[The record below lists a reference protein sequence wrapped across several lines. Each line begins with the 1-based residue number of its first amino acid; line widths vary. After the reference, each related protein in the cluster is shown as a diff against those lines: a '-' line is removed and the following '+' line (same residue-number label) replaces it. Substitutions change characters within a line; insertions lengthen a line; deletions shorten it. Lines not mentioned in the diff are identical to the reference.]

1 MFVMKNNKIW
11 AILSGVILLLQLAAE
26 ALTAAIILRL
36 NVLPDK
42 YTVVLF
48 VVLAAL
54 LAITALLLF
63 AHGKKPVGTARRIV
77 ACILALI
84 IVCGCA
90 LLAKLAADAYKTIHA
105 VTNSGEET
113 SVRNMYVF
121 VRNEDPAQTLA
132 DTKDY
137 AYAIIADYD
146 EEHTQQAIVVIEEQ
160 ISKTLEPAEL
170 EKASDLADALFSSQV
185 DAVIMNGAAVTLL
198 MEEDAYADFT
208 QKARI
213 LHTMPLSQ
221 LEVTQPTET
230 EQTDPPEIERTIT
243 NAPFIVYIS
252 GSDTRSSKL
261 RVSRSDVNILAVV
274 NPVTKQVLLIN
285 TPRDYYVPNPAGN
298 GKLDKLTHCGL
309 YGTECSMETLGE
321 LYDLEVDY
329 YAQINF
335 KGYEKLINAVG
346 GVTIYSDQSFKA
358 RDTYIKKG
366 ENKLNG
372 AQALDYA
379 RERYHVS
386 GGDNGRGKNQM
397 KVVKA
402 LIEKMTTGTTIIS
415 NYSSILD
422 SLGGMFSTSV
432 SMDEISMLVKMQ
444 LDDMASW
451 NIQSFAVTGKG
462 GSEKTYSA
470 PGVYA
475 YVMHPNEEVVA
486 HAAELVDRV
495 MNGEILTEEDVT
507 LPEE

>member
-1 MFVMKNNKIW
+1 MKNSKIW
-11 AILSGVILLLQLAAE
+11 TILSSVILILQLAAE
-26 ALTAAIILRL
+26 VLTAAIILRL
-36 NVLPDK
+36 NVLPGK
-42 YTVVLF
+42 YMVLLF
-48 VVLAAL
+48 VVLAVL
-54 LAITALLLF
+54 LLVTALLLF
-63 AHGKKPVGTARRIV
+63 ARGKKPVGTARRII
-77 ACILALI
+77 ACVLALI

-90 LLAKLAADAYKTIHA
+90 LLAKVAADAYQTIHK
-105 VTNSGEET
+105 VTQSGEET

-121 VRNEDPAQTLA
+121 VRAEDPAQSLA
-132 DTKDY
+132 DTAGY
-137 AYAIIADYD
+137 AYAIVADYD
-146 EEHTQQAIVVIEEQ
+146 VEHTQQAIAVIEEE
-160 ISKTLEPAEL
+160 IRKTLEPAQH
-170 EKASDLADALFSSQV
+170 EKTSDLADALFSGEA

-198 MEEDAYADFT
+198 MEEETYADFT

-213 LHTMPLSQ
+213 LHTMPLAQ

-230 EQTDPPEIERTIT
+230 IETEPPETERTIT

-261 RVSRSDVNILAVV
+261 NVSRSDVNILAVV

-309 YGTECSMETLGE
+309 YGTECSMEALGD

-335 KGYEKLINAVG
+335 KGYEKLIDAVG
-346 GVTIYSDQSFKA
+346 GVTVYSDQSFKA
-358 RDTYIKKG
+358 RDTYIRKG

-379 RERYHVS
+379 RERYHVN

-402 LIEKMTTGTTIIS
+402 LIEKMTSGTTIIS

-451 NIQSFAVTGKG
+451 NVQSFAVTGKG

-475 YVMHPNEEVVA
+475 YVMHPDEKVVA
-486 HAAELVDRV
+486 YAAELVDMV

-507 LPEE
+507 IPEE

>member
-1 MFVMKNNKIW
+1 MKNKKMW
-11 AILSGVILLLQLAAE
+11 MILSWVILALQLAAE
-26 ALTAAIILRL
+26 ILTAAIVIRL
-36 NVLPDK
+36 NVLPAK
-42 YTVVLF
+42 YMVLLF
-48 VVLAAL
+48 VL
-54 LAITALLLF
+54 LAVLLLITALLLF
-63 AHGKKPVGTARRIV
+63 ARGKKPVGTARRII
-77 ACILALI
+77 ACIYALI
-84 IVCGCA
+84 VVCSCA
-90 LLAKLAADAYKTIHA
+90 LLAKLAADAYQTIHA
-105 VTNSGEET
+105 VTSTGEQT

-121 VRNEDPAQTLA
+121 VRTEDPAQDLS
-132 DTKDY
+132 DTADY
-137 AYAIIADYD
+137 AYAIVADYD
-146 EEHTQQAIVVIEEQ
+146 VEHTQQAITFIESQ
-160 ISKTLEPAEL
+160 IGKILEPAQL
-170 EKASDLADALFSSQV
+170 EKTSELADALFSSQA

-198 MEEDAYADFT
+198 MEDEAYADFT

-213 LHTMPLSQ
+213 IHTMPLEQ
-221 LEVTQPTET
+221 LETTQPTET
-230 EQTDPPEIERTIT
+230 DPTDPPDVERTIT
-243 NAPFIVYIS
+243 NSPFIVYIS

-261 RVSRSDVNILAVV
+261 NVSRSDVNILAVV
-274 NPVTKQVLLIN
+274 NPVTKQVLLLN

-309 YGTECSMETLGE
+309 YGTECSMEALGD

-346 GVTIYSDQSFKA
+346 GVTIYSDQSFTA
-358 RDTYIKKG
+358 RDTTIRKG
-366 ENKLNG
+366 ENHLNG
-372 AQALDYA
+372 AQALDFA

-402 LIEKMTTGTTIIS
+402 LIEKMTSGTTIIS

-475 YVMHPNEEVVA
+475 YVMHPDKDVVEYA
-486 HAAELVDRV
+486 SELVQRV
-495 MNGEILTEEDVT
+495 IDGETLTAQDVT